1 MNIHAI
7 LRQINRDLVPQ
18 FEERLREHLQ
28 SKDREW
34 LVEQIVRLTLDAHS
48 LQENDRKIFMEAKEK
63 RRAERRA
70 RLQEICLT
78 CDVLESFLYEHR
90 HFTRESMMNDGYLLD
105 TAYIKGTNIIDEK
118 QRTQKGNQLLTHAK
132 DILFGLLFGD
142 ENTNT
147 HFNRKEREMLT
158 LVLPRYKAQCL
169 DFMKATTELSAL
181 GTWQDPDSVSNDA
194 QADNVILEVEFG
206 EVEGELIGKGIIAA
220 LSLINNLE
228 VNEQILYGRMINI
241 EQSTLI
247 M

>member
-7 LRQINRDLVPQ
+7 LRSINRDLVPQ
-18 FEERLREHLQ
+18 FEERLREQLQ

-34 LVEQIVRLTLDAHS
+34 LIEQIVRLTLDAHS
-48 LQENDRKIFMEAKEK
+48 LRENDRKIFLEEKEK

-78 CDVLESFLYEHR
+78 CDVLDSFLNSYRNHS
-90 HFTRESMMNDGYLLD
+90 RESMIREGYLLE
-105 TAYIKGTNIIDEK
+105 TAFIKGTSLIEEN
-118 QRTQKGNQLLTHAK
+118 QRTEKGNQLLTYAK

-142 ENTNT
+142 EKTNT
-147 HFNRKEREMLT
+147 HFTRKEREMLT
-158 LVLPRYKAQCL
+158 LILPKFKAQCL
-169 DFMKATTELSAL
+169 DFMKATTEMSAL

-206 EVEGELIGKGIIAA
+206 EIEGELIGKGIILA

-247 M
+247 S